1 MKKAKIIVTLLSVF
15 LLLMGIQGLWAAG
28 TQETGAE
35 EVYEIRIGHANIPAD
50 NSALHVTG
58 MVFEE
63 LVEKYSNG
71 RIQAEIYP
79 SGQLGSDAEMA
90 DLVVS
95 GAQEVLVTSLNLIT
109 QYAPR
114 FQAFILPY
122 MFEDNQKFRKARAAL
137 WDEFNDYLVERA
149 NMRLITL
156 WDSGYRH
163 VMSTKPV
170 YTLDDLKKLKFRVP
184 PSPVMIEMVKSWGVS
199 PTPVEWSEVFN
210 ALQLGVIDAIEVDD
224 SVLISARMN
233 EVIKYITNDDH
244 ILQVSVA
251 VMSQDFY
258 EKLPPDLQE
267 AVDRAAKD
275 SIPRVD
281 ARSAGILEE
290 AVEVSKKEQGVQ
302 FLGRPKDYPV
312 WAEKART
319 SWNKFYKDIGG
330 GDEALGKEIVA
341 KIFAAAEK

>member
-1 MKKAKIIVTLLSVF
+1 
-15 LLLMGIQGLWAAG
+15 
-28 TQETGAE
+28 
-35 EVYEIRIGHANIPAD
+35 
-50 NSALHVTG
+50 
-58 MVFEE
+58 
-63 LVEKYSNG
+63 
-71 RIQAEIYP
+71 
-79 SGQLGSDAEMA
+79 
-90 DLVVS
+90 
-95 GAQEVLVTSLNLIT
+95 
-109 QYAPR
+109 
-114 FQAFILPY
+114 

-137 WDEFNDYLVERA
+137 WDEFNAYLVERA

-258 EKLPPDLQE
+258 NKLPPDLQQ

-281 ARSAGILEE
+281 ARSSGILEE
-290 AVEVSKKEQGVQ
+290 AVEISKKEHGVQ

-319 SWNKFYKDIGG
+319 SWAKFYKDIGS

-341 KIFAAAEK
+341 RIFAAAEK

>member
-1 MKKAKIIVTLLSVF
+1 MKKTKITVVLLSVL
-15 LLLMGIQGLWAAG
+15 LLLMGVQGLWAAA
-28 TQETGAE
+28 TQESGADK
-35 EVYEIRIGHANIPAD
+35 VYEIKIGHANIPAD

-63 LVEKYSNG
+63 LVEEYSGG

-114 FQAFILPY
+114 FRAFLLPY
-122 MFEDNQKFRKARAAL
+122 MFENNENFRKARAAL
-137 WDEFNDYLVERA
+137 WDEFNDYLIERA

-163 VMSTKPV
+163 VMSNKPV
-170 YTLDDLKKLKFRVP
+170 YTLEDLKKLKFRVP

-210 ALQLGVIDAIEVDD
+210 AL
-224 SVLISARMN
+224 
-233 EVIKYITNDDH
+233 
-244 ILQVSVA
+244 SVA

-302 FLGRPKDYPV
+302 FLGRPKDYEV

-319 SWNKFYKDIGG
+319 SWNKFYGDIGG

-341 KIFAAAEK
+341 KIFAAAE

>member
-1 MKKAKIIVTLLSVF
+1 
-15 LLLMGIQGLWAAG
+15 
-28 TQETGAE
+28 
-35 EVYEIRIGHANIPAD
+35 
-50 NSALHVTG
+50 
-58 MVFEE
+58 

-170 YTLDDLKKLKFRVP
+170 YTLDDLKKLRFRVP

-281 ARSAGILEE
+281 ARSSGILEE
-290 AVEVSKKEQGVQ
+290 AVEISKKEQGVQ

>member
-1 MKKAKIIVTLLSVF
+1 MKQTKIIVVLLSVL
-15 LLLMGIQGLWAAG
+15 LLLMGVQGLWAAG
-28 TQETGAE
+28 TQETGADK
-35 EVYEIRIGHANIPAD
+35 VYEIKIGHANIPAD

-63 LVEKYSNG
+63 LVEEYSGG

-114 FQAFILPY
+114 FRAFLLPY
-122 MFEDNQKFRKARAAL
+122 MFENNENFRKARAAL
-137 WDEFNDYLVERA
+137 WDEFNDYLIERA

-163 VMSTKPV
+163 VMSNKPV
-170 YTLDDLKKLKFRVP
+170 YTLEDLKKLKFRVP

-233 EVIKYITNDDH
+233 EVVDYITNDDH

-302 FLGRPKDYPV
+302 FLGRPKDYEV

-319 SWNKFYKDIGG
+319 SWNKFYGDIGG

-341 KIFAAAEK
+341 KIFAAAE